1 MALDIK
7 FGAKLFTHPNVNIKI
22 KETDFYYTS
31 IWKSYKIK
39 NTFHYICDSMTSW
52 VPQFLRYQSEILH
65 KSVYF
70 HESAYMTK
78 PPISDHY
85 SI

>member
-7 FGAKLFTHPNVNIKI
+7 FGAKLFTHPNVNTKI

-39 NTFHYICDSMTSW
+39 NTFCRTFEMNS
-52 VPQFLRYQSEILH
+52 RIL
-65 KSVYF
+65 F
-70 HESAYMTK
+70 
-78 PPISDHY
+78 
-85 SI
+85 